1 MITTPQQSKSDA
13 EVAKTPDRYLKSKTP
28 QRINHINK
36 WSMEINPR
44 SKEKKTSTEKRQW
57 AKGSENQHGNQDLEN
72 QRVIGKGKLNQ
83 SNNKHCAKCPDRLAQ
98 VEVRISG

>member
-44 SKEKKTSTEKRQW
+44 SKEKKRQQKRENEQREVKTSTETK
-57 AKGSENQHGNQDLEN
+57 
-72 QRVIGKGKLNQ
+72 I
-83 SNNKHCAKCPDRLAQ
+83 
-98 VEVRISG
+98 